1 MRSHIARSTVF
12 PIEGSFFY
20 LNLSQTC
27 HLVSIYRLL
36 IYRFLALI
44 PDPELNVLG
53 ENVVT
58 CTFTEN
64 PRMHPGIVWATL
76 LNANLWV
83 LTPRNS
89 HSVGP

>member
-1 MRSHIARSTVF
+1 M
-12 PIEGSFFY
+12 
-20 LNLSQTC
+20 
-27 HLVSIYRLL
+27 SIYRLL

-76 LNANLWV
+76 LNANFWV